1 MNPQKEK
8 PQNYNNIDTAN
19 SNLNLTEGAKYLI
32 KKNMKGILEIVLEDV
47 NNFKQPL
54 NLKIKSLSVLNNLI
68 KACGSSLENYVDK
81 ILNSIYNKFEEDE
94 EFNKQLENVA
104 NMLGLTIDQSII
116 IPILLKHIQEI
127 ESKNSFQPL
136 LSRLKILSYILQ
148 KVTNITNESVT
159 LILKTLKVLDLFNIP
174 ENIFSKNILISLYF
188 IYDSIISNLQKE
200 CKNFRKEFLL
210 PLLLLQSL
218 PETKQIHEAVKK
230 TILKLAENNGFTS
243 VEDLYS
249 LELEDILSHF
259 NETHITWNKSSP
271 DRFAFDTYIKNGG
284 AALEKHWYEILVII
298 SQTTEPVKDLEMK
311 MDMICLLDFLIDN
324 QEVNYQLKSFMD
336 YIIPEILLPSC
347 AWKSQRP
354 SYKVRKAALV
364 CLIKIFKGNLC
375 EKETSIGLFTEFFN
389 VLKQA
394 LDDDWDP
401 EIRFLA
407 INLLR
412 EYFIFNGEEFSEE
425 NLREYYPVLL
435 KRLDDSQ
442 DANRIAVCIIIT
454 IFFKCCKRVKMSD
467 TILDYVLNT
476 SFIHLDD
483 PNEKVREA
491 IFGFLKDSIN
501 VCKDI
506 LLKIANRNMNIFTH
520 KSMIDRLLEIAN
532 NSA

>member
-1 MNPQKEK
+1 MINSNSEK
-8 PQNYNNIDTAN
+8 PQLQT
-19 SNLNLTEGAKYLI
+19 NLGEGAKYLI
-32 KKNMKGILEIVLEDV
+32 NKNMKGILEIVLEDI

-54 NLKIKSLSVLNNLI
+54 NLKIKSLSILNNLI
-68 KACGSSLENYVDK
+68 KACGSSLEPYVEK
-81 ILNSIYNKFEEDE
+81 ILNSIYNKSEEDE
-94 EFNKQLENVA
+94 EFNRQLENIA
-104 NMLGLTIDQSII
+104 NMLGLTIDQSIL
-116 IPILLKHIQEI
+116 IPLLIKHIQEI
-127 ESKNSFQPL
+127 ESKNSYQPL
-136 LSRLKILSYILQ
+136 LARLKILSFILQ
-148 KVTNITNESVT
+148 RVTNISNESVS
-159 LILKTLKVLDLFNIP
+159 LILKALKFLDLFNMP
-174 ENIFSKNILISLYF
+174 ENIFSNSILISLYR
-188 IYDSIISNLQKE
+188 IYDSIISNLQTE

-218 PETKQIHEAVKK
+218 PETRSIHEAAKK
-230 TILKLAENNGFTS
+230 TILKLAENNGFSS

-259 NETHITWNKSSP
+259 NETHISWNKSSP
-271 DRFAFDTYIKNGG
+271 ERFAFDTYVKNGG

-311 MDMICLLDFLIDN
+311 MDMICLMDSLIEN
-324 QEVNYQLKSFMD
+324 SEVNFQLKNYMD
-336 YIIPEILLPSC
+336 YIIPEILLPSS

-364 CLIKIFKGNLC
+364 CLIKIFQKKLC
-375 EKETSIGLFTEFFN
+375 EIETSIGLFTEFFN

-412 EYFIFNGEEFSEE
+412 EYFNFNKEEFSED
-425 NLREYYPVLL
+425 NLREYYPVLM

-442 DANRIAVCIIIT
+442 DANRIAVCVILST
-454 IFFKCCKRVKMSD
+454 FFQCCKRVKMSD
-467 TILDYVLNT
+467 TVMDFVLNT

-491 IFGFLKDSIN
+491 VFGFLKDSIY
-501 VCKDI
+501 VCKEI
-506 LLKIANRNMNIFTH
+506 FLTIANRNMNVFTH
-520 KSMIDRLLEIAN
+520 RSMIDRLLEVAN
-532 NSA
+532 TI